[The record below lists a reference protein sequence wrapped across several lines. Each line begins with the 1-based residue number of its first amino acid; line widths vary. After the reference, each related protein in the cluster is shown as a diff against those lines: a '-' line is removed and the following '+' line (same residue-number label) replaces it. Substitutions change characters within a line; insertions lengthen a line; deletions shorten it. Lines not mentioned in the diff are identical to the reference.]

1 MSENKEIGVNQNNI
15 EIGNNN
21 GLQNEVLK
29 PELVDLD
36 RSKEAVVPR
45 EVRTW
50 MQKLE
55 EDPQINN
62 QSQTNTNDDNG
73 LQPIAPVAVKI
84 SLPTDRKTFT
94 NGFAKPMD
102 QAWRWLSEFVLRI
115 VKQNQGRVKFKEE

>member
-1 MSENKEIGVNQNNI
+1 MSENKEVGIGQNNV
-15 EIGNNN
+15 EVNNN
-21 GLQNEVLK
+21 SGFKSEVLK
-29 PELVDLD
+29 PELTDLGKN
-36 RSKEAVVPR
+36 REPVVPR

-62 QSQTNTNDDNG
+62 QTQTNTNGDNG
-73 LQPIAPVAVKI
+73 LQPIAPAVVKI

-94 NGFAKPMD
+94 DGFAKPMD